1 MVREKRKRTDCG
13 GAGLISVSRD
23 LSTSGV
29 VSVREERVF
38 PCADLPLCST
48 CVVLMLWRLLHAC
61 ASITERQSNR
71 GNQPCRTPL
80 NRCVPF
86 SRSAIQHTR
95 ICSCIQSDQKL
106 LQHAHTALLAPPTK
120 PPGGSSPRRL
130 LLSSPRIRG
139 LPTPQQ
145 PLTFCLTVS
154 PPSYLSSSTARA
166 LSLQQEC
173 HFNATRSFVSPLT
186 MIPFRKNSIS
196 VLKKINE
203 QSTRN

>member
-1 MVREKRKRTDCG
+1 MRIPKNLFPFTMVREKRKMTDCG

-130 LLSSPRIRG
+130 LLSSPRISG
-139 LPTPQQ
+139 LPPPTAFNLLSHCFTAVVPQ
-145 PLTFCLTVS
+145 LLDSEGFK
-154 PPSYLSSSTARA
+154 PSTGM
-166 LSLQQEC
+166 SL
-173 HFNATRSFVSPLT
+173 
-186 MIPFRKNSIS
+186 
-196 VLKKINE
+196 
-203 QSTRN
+203 